1 MCAQNASGN
10 TALHIC
16 ALYNQVRASALSL
29 THAGPLQRQKC
40 PQQEL
45 GAHRIMG
52 WLGRELEDYPVPI
65 PFHYTLLR
73 QSLSNLALNILGM
86 GLSQLPQGLTTLSG
100 RNFFLLLHLSM
111 LSRSGKS
118 GKPFPLVFSLQA
130 LAPSPS
136 PALLSPFRHWKSL
149 QGLPSTRPGLSKPCP
164 TCP

>member
-65 PFHYTLLR
+65 PFHYTLLH

-100 RNFFLLLHLSM
+100 RNSFPISDLNLQSFNL
-111 LSRSGKS
+111 
-118 GKPFPLVFSLQA
+118 KPFPFILSLYYFICDEVLQV
-130 LAPSPS
+130 L
-136 PALLSPFRHWKSL
+136 KS
-149 QGLPSTRPGLSKPCP
+149 GLRNWEEHN
-164 TCP
+164 

>member
-100 RNFFLLLHLSM
+100 RNSFPISDLNLQSFNL
-111 LSRSGKS
+111 
-118 GKPFPLVFSLQA
+118 KPFPFILSLYFICDEVLQV
-130 LAPSPS
+130 L
-136 PALLSPFRHWKSL
+136 KS
-149 QGLPSTRPGLSKPCP
+149 GLRNWEEHN
-164 TCP
+164 